1 MCDLGA
7 IINLIPKS
15 IFKLL
20 GIGKVKLTTVTLQ
33 LANQSLA
40 YFEGKIKDVLVRVD
54 KFIFPADFIVLD
66 FEEDKEVSIIFG
78 RPFLAT
84 RRTLIDVQ
92 KGELRMR
99 VQNDH
104 VTFNVLKVMKFPNPT
119 EECSVMEE

>member
-1 MCDLGA
+1 M
-7 IINLIPKS
+7 IPKS

>member
-1 MCDLGA
+1 LCDLGA